1 MPGNKEGGQSGE
13 SGQGKERVRRP
24 SYLDAR
30 RYPSFDE
37 AGRVYWESQEILRRD
52 RSNADLSV
60 YRVLLG
66 PALDSHVVVLG
77 DTPRKKLLE
86 ELQRA
91 LGAGE
96 QVELDPD
103 VLAHLM
109 ERRRVA
115 EQAGPWVEAHYLP
128 GKSIRLPRRRR

>member
-1 MPGNKEGGQSGE
+1 MPANKEAGE
-13 SGQGKERVRRP
+13 SQGGQGKEKLRRP

-37 AGRVYWESQEILRRD
+37 AGRAYVESQEIIRRD
-52 RSNADLSV
+52 RNNADLSV

-66 PALDSHVVVLG
+66 PALESHVVVLG
-77 DTPRKKLLE
+77 DTPKKKLLE

-96 QVELDPD
+96 PVELDPD
-103 VLAHLM
+103 VLEHLM

-115 EQAGPWVEAHYLP
+115 EQTGPWVEAHYRP
-128 GKSIRLPRRRR
+128 GSTVRLPRRRR